1 MIYPVWRQQLS
12 RSLHLSR
19 SKPEA
24 KYFQVATVSPSGLPC
39 VRTMV
44 FRDYGDQSNNLL
56 AVTDIRSDK
65 ISDWHKQAEAQ
76 VHWYFVKSREQYRL
90 SCKISL
96 VFQNS
101 AGELQVLK
109 DATTDNGE
117 GVVSEELA
125 QSYRQQWQ
133 NLSTKAKE
141 GFFCAAPKSKLV
153 SSESRDVNVKDNTIS
168 PYFALLVFSPYY
180 VDYLDLKTAPH
191 TRVLHSANKSSE
203 EIHVDSA
210 EPSTWSS
217 KDVNP

>member
-24 KYFQVATVSPSGLPC
+24 KYFQVATVSSSGLPS

-44 FRDYGDQSNNLL
+44 FRDYADESNNLL

-65 ISDWHKQAEAQ
+65 VSDWHKHAEAQ

-90 SCKISL
+90 SCKIRL
-96 VFQNS
+96 VFQNA
-101 AGELQVLK
+101 AGDLQVLG
-109 DATTDNGE
+109 DATTKNGKS
-117 GVVSEELA
+117 VVAEDLA
-125 QSYRQQWQ
+125 KSYRQQWQ

-141 GFFCAAPKSKLV
+141 GFFCAAPKSEPVCTKQK
-153 SSESRDVNVKDNTIS
+153 DANVKGDKIS
-168 PYFALLVFSPYY
+168 PYFALLVFKPYY

-191 TRVLHSANKSSE
+191 TRVLYTAE
-203 EIHVDSA
+203 EIPEDNAKASA
-210 EPSTWSS
+210 WYS